1 MKKAQN
7 PSASRASR
15 NRKTWTSDPAERNED
30 RYDLSASYREPKAA
44 RAFLRTAEN
53 AAVRREERRQARQR
67 ALTCVGLAITAA
79 GLLALSALVPGEK
92 TSSGKAQEAV
102 LLAAQ
107 PAAEAFAEDESGRKD
122 WCYTFLI
129 LRRDEEAENLEGVVV
144 GMLDRKE
151 KSLSLVTVPG
161 TLLVETG
168 TGAQTLETVYADK
181 GAYGVRDQIARLLG
195 YPVDHY
201 VSLSSETAAEIFVL
215 LDSGTVFLPPAGEQ
229 SGAWCAVLENTLAG
243 GYIRNRDGVIS
254 LLTGESATSFTA
266 ENLRWYARELLK
278 LGGGSVC
285 LYDLPAEAASAE
297 AETLA
302 VCREEWL
309 ELLNEALNPYYETI
323 TNENIRVTTAG
334 R

>member
-1 MKKAQN
+1 M
-7 PSASRASR
+7 
-15 NRKTWTSDPAERNED
+15 
-30 RYDLSASYREPKAA
+30 
-44 RAFLRTAEN
+44 
-53 AAVRREERRQARQR
+53 
-67 ALTCVGLAITAA
+67 
-79 GLLALSALVPGEK
+79 ALSALVPGEK

>member
-1 MKKAQN
+1 M
-7 PSASRASR
+7 SRASR
-15 NRKTWTSDPAERNED
+15 NRKSWTSDPAERNDE
-30 RYDLSASYREPKAA
+30 RYDLSASWREPKSA
-44 RAFLRTAEN
+44 RAFLRAAEN
-53 AAVRREERRQARQR
+53 AAIRREERRQARQR
-67 ALTCVGLAITAA
+67 ALACVGLTVTAA
-79 GLLALSALVPGEK
+79 GLLVLSALVPGK
-92 TSSGKAQEAV
+92 AASAKAQEAF
-102 LLAAQ
+102 LPSAQ
-107 PAAEAFAEDESGRKD
+107 PAAEVFFESGSGRKA

-129 LRRDEEAENLEGVVV
+129 LRRDEEAEDLEGAAV

-151 KSLSLVTVPG
+151 KTLTLVTIPE

-168 TGAQTLETVYADK
+168 TDIRTLGEVYADK

-201 VSLSSETAAEIFVL
+201 VSLPSETAADIFAL
-215 LDSGTVFLPPAGEQ
+215 LDGENVFLPPVGEQ
-229 SGAWCAVLENTLAG
+229 SGAWCAVLENTLSA

-254 LLTGESATSFTA
+254 LLTGECSGTLTA

-278 LGGGSVC
+278 LGSGSVD
-285 LYDLPAEAASAE
+285 LYSMPAETVSAE

-309 ELLNEALNPYYETI
+309 GRLNESLNPYYETI
-323 TNENIRVTTAG
+323 TNEDIRTVTGVQLSGAAPA